1 MEKLQKLK
9 MHGGD
14 RLLKILSKRTGLII
28 AIVISSILSLGMV
41 ILIAH
46 LLANSVAIHLISRI
60 QTTVVEKITSDIEK
74 YLEQIARPLV
84 KYTADNDLSIYIKGA
99 IDELS
104 IRLLQWEVAN
114 ANNALRLEGYLEI
127 FIMLKDNRVVSE
139 DGLVKMSIPTKVT
152 ETIFSGEKEH
162 DIYMLYEYKGKKNIA
177 VLVGIKGPDGKT
189 KAILIGL
196 YPADDLQKLIV
207 QTKFGKSGYV
217 GLLYGTLTV
226 AHPMEEYVGNFD
238 LANNRWTKSFAE
250 MIMKYEKGEGIYTF
264 QVKKFATFRKVAKYN
279 LTVVAVIPYSEIVEE
294 ANNVVRLRGFSHA
307 IITLSTFLVIL
318 FSVVII
324 LFAINVEKNERL
336 KKMVDELNEMNNEL
350 EAAFNELKEAQSKI
364 INSEKMA
371 ALGKMMVNI
380 AHDVNTPAGVIYS
393 SLTEVEHT
401 LNDMKNK
408 FFSEELT
415 EGEFLDKVD
424 VLYQLTEIMTRNIR
438 RIIDLVQSLKR
449 VAISEMVE
457 NYSSVNLKALVEDV
471 LRAMYP
477 KLRKSNVK
485 IYTEIPNDLVVYSI
499 PGALAQILIN
509 LIDNVLMHAFDENE
523 EGTLHIKA
531 EKIVSDEGKE
541 VIKITFTDN
550 GKGMD
555 EKTKKHA
562 FEPFFTTKPG
572 VGSGLGLS
580 IVYTLVVE
588 KLGGEIDLESLP
600 ATGTKIIIKIP
611 EKRGDEHNEHDEQSD
626 KNSGK

>member
-1 MEKLQKLK
+1 

-14 RLLKILSKRTGLII
+14 RLLKILKSKRTDLII
-28 AIVISSILSLGMV
+28 AIVISSILSLGIV

-74 YLEQIARPLV
+74 YLEQIVRPLV

-99 IDELS
+99 MDELS

-139 DGLVKMSIPTKVT
+139 DGLVKMSIPTKIT
-152 ETIFSGEKEH
+152 EMIFSGEKEH
-162 DIYMLYEYKGKKNIA
+162 DIYMLYEYKGKKSIA
-177 VLVGIKGPDGKT
+177 VLVGIKGPDGET

-307 IITLSTFLVIL
+307 IITLSTFLAIL

-380 AHDVNTPAGVIYS
+380 AHDVSTPAGVIYS

-415 EGEFLDKVD
+415 ESEFLDKVD

-457 NYSSVNLKALVEDV
+457 NYSSVNLKVLVEDV

-509 LIDNVLMHAFDENE
+509 LIDNALVHAFDENE
-523 EGTLHIKA
+523 EGTMLIKA
-531 EKIVSDEGKE
+531 EKIVTDEGKE

-588 KLGGEIDLESLP
+588 KLGGEIDLESSP
-600 ATGTKIIIKIP
+600 ATGTKIIITIP
-611 EKRGDEHNEHDEQSD
+611 EKKGDEHDEQSD